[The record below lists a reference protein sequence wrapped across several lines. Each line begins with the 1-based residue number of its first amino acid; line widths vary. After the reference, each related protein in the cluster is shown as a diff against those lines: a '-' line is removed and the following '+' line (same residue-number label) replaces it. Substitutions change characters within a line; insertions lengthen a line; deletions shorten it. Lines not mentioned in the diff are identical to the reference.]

1 MKRYLIYIQGEL
13 PAIGNKLSE
22 LVDLG
27 EVDEFFTLTENGQPI
42 VFEPGMVGDPDFCN
56 GLALRCAGITE
67 E

>member
-1 MKRYLIYIQGEL
+1 MNRYLIYIQGDL
-13 PAIGNKLSE
+13 PSIGSKLSE
-22 LVDLG
+22 LVDSG
-27 EVDEFFTLTENGQPI
+27 EIDEFFTLTENGQPI